1 MPEVRIKE
9 GMCKGFISC
18 QDGQH
23 NNRNDDDDDDD
34 DDDGESHLLKLS
46 RCYCGA
52 SYPVAQSCGSD
63 LRANRFWDTF
73 PWEPPHQLVVLN
85 LPQLPT

>member
-1 MPEVRIKE
+1 MTTTMMMMVMMGKAI
-9 GMCKGFISC
+9 
-18 QDGQH
+18 
-23 NNRNDDDDDDD
+23 
-34 DDDGESHLLKLS
+34 KLS

-63 LRANRFWDTF
+63 LRADRFWDTF